1 MTQLRSRLDRIERLL
16 RPQQRVHVVEVSA
29 ESVHDQEVVARA
41 MVAQG
46 VYPNE
51 HDLVVLLKNYTDDQ
65 LIQPTAARCNEM
77 G

>member
-16 RPQQRVHVVEVSA
+16 RPQQRVHVVEVPA
-29 ESVHDQEVVARA
+29 ESVHDKEVVARA

-46 VYPNE
+46 VHPNE
-51 HDLVVLLKNYTDDQ
+51 HDLVVLLKNYT
-65 LIQPTAARCNEM
+65 E